1 MLGKFNGLFK
11 NELSPFFAFAL
22 EVKTCIVLF
31 FHCSWKEGP
40 RLTKKLQTALA
51 YHRCPTRTR
60 AFPEPIVKSNTMDI
74 YVGNLPWSAS
84 EQEIADAF
92 AEHGT
97 VEKATIIIDRDS
109 GRSKGFGFVTMND
122 NDEANTAIE
131 ALNGY
136 ELDGRALKIN
146 EARPREERPP
156 RRDKW

>member
-1 MLGKFNGLFK
+1 
-11 NELSPFFAFAL
+11 
-22 EVKTCIVLF
+22 
-31 FHCSWKEGP
+31 
-40 RLTKKLQTALA
+40 
-51 YHRCPTRTR
+51 
-60 AFPEPIVKSNTMDI
+60 MDI

-97 VEKATIIIDRDS
+97 VEKATIIVDRDS

-136 ELDGRALKIN
+136 ELGGRALKIN

>member
-1 MLGKFNGLFK
+1 
-11 NELSPFFAFAL
+11 
-22 EVKTCIVLF
+22 
-31 FHCSWKEGP
+31 
-40 RLTKKLQTALA
+40 
-51 YHRCPTRTR
+51 
-60 AFPEPIVKSNTMDI
+60 MDI

-97 VEKATIIIDRDS
+97 VEKATIIVDRDS

-136 ELDGRALKIN
+136 ELGGRALKIN
-146 EARPREERPP
+146 EARPREERP

>member
-1 MLGKFNGLFK
+1 
-11 NELSPFFAFAL
+11 
-22 EVKTCIVLF
+22 
-31 FHCSWKEGP
+31 
-40 RLTKKLQTALA
+40 
-51 YHRCPTRTR
+51 
-60 AFPEPIVKSNTMDI
+60 MDI

-97 VEKATIIIDRDS
+97 VEKATIIVDRDS